1 MKEMLTD
8 TGVDVVSFGGTKNGL
23 MLGEAVVFLNP
34 SLAKDYAYTR
44 KQSMQLASKM
54 RFLSAQFNALLSNDL
69 WLKNARHAN
78 AMASLLQE
86 KLSGIPEIRI
96 TQPVQT
102 NGIFAILPGPAIE
115 KLKRKYFFY
124 VWDDSRDE
132 VRWMT
137 AFNTTEEDIEAF
149 VRAVREAIRD

>member
-1 MKEMLTD
+1 M
-8 TGVDVVSFGGTKNGL
+8 
-23 MLGEAVVFLNP
+23 MLGEAVVFLEP
-34 SLAKDYAYTR
+34 ELAEDFMYTR

-54 RFLSAQFNALLSNDL
+54 RYLSAQFNALLSNDL
-69 WLKNARHAN
+69 WLQNARHAN
-78 AMASLLQE
+78 RMASLLSE
-86 KLSGIPEIRI
+86 KLSALPQVQI

-102 NGIFAILPGPAIE
+102 NGVFAIVPKPAIE

-124 VWDDSRDE
+124 VWDEGRSE

-149 VRAVREAIRD
+149 VKAIREALED